1 MSNDG
6 TNSKNKVNF
15 WYPYH
20 SIISSVDFF
29 KVFPRTKFLIK
40 FFHYFR
46 VLCNPWV
53 FAHAHALFSRTK
65 NEGSNSEYQEIL
77 ASFMDYLSLCD
88 EGTINTVFLKLPIFC
103 MPQGIIIN
111 KIFPTINHICIA
123 GHPQS
128 SIESL
133 FKVRLHGLK

>member
-6 TNSKNKVNF
+6 TNSEHKVYF
-15 WYPYH
+15 WQPKH
-20 SIISSVDFF
+20 SISNF
-29 KVFPRTKFLIK
+29 KVFPRNDFLIK
-40 FFHYFR
+40 PFHYFR

-77 ASFMDYLSLCD
+77 ASFMDYLSICD
-88 EGTINTVFLKLPIFC
+88 ERKMKTVFLKLPIFC

-123 GHPQS
+123 GYTQS

-133 FKVRLHGLK
+133 FKVRLHY